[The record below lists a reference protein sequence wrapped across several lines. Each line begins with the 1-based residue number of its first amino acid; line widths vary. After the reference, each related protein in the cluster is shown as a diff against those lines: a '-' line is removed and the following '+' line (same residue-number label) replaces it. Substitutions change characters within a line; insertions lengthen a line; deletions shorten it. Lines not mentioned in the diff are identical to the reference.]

1 MSDISLI
8 ISSNA
13 DQVSKDIKDLGKSA
27 LSAVDQALRLTKQ
40 MDKLAAAHNNDKISI
55 QQYGNEMAKLQTKQG
70 ALYASIGK
78 TTQAEDEQ
86 ADAANRAAQA
96 AKKLADQTEMLR
108 SKYQKGYAAGK
119 QLAAATRE
127 VDTALELGIMSA
139 KEHKAAI
146 ALLGQEYQR
155 VGKNSVQFAAMQRMA
170 GKSTNKFGM
179 YSQQVGYQVGD
190 FAVQVQSGTN
200 ALVAFGQ
207 QGTQLAG
214 LLPGLAGAV
223 LGIGLAIGTAVA
235 RSVLD
240 AKKLEID
247 FKAVISELKKPLESI
262 KPIVEAISGVF
273 KSTGGAVVSVLSIIA
288 NNLDRVVLYITVAA
302 TAFGTKLV
310 AGLIAAKV
318 ATFTLAGAF
327 AFLRMAI
334 IRTGIGAIIIG
345 VAEAIRIFLLL
356 KEQLGGVGPLLDLL
370 KRVFFEIFG
379 KISDKVLWLGYM
391 VKASFYG
398 MKVDAL
404 IVLQDLLS
412 KVNSDFVNKFIGSF
426 LGAIR
431 AIGIIVS
438 SIPAMFV
445 AVFKTVKLAVAE
457 GVNDFTGVIGS
468 GINMLREKLNLEKIN
483 FGDLIDTSNMT
494 GGDVSGNMTKVLAD
508 VKSAYKVATS
518 VDYVAEAHND
528 LAAAINTADKAQQG
542 ALKTAVS
549 LDASYK
555 SKGTALGELSAA
567 YDALGKSSDIDFG
580 NMLRTKTDDDDGS
593 SSEDPIAKL
602 KREIALN
609 KELIGMSKEKVAVL
623 TQVREI
629 QQQLAEDGKTYDEV
643 KLVALVK
650 YNEELKKQRAES
662 QALADTIE
670 SSMSDAFMSIAD
682 GTKSASDAFRTMAAD
697 IIRELYKVLV
707 VQKLVG
713 SFGVKGTPDS
723 GIAGFLGSLITGSGG
738 PNFTN
743 VSANGNAF
751 SGGNVIP
758 YANGGVVGG
767 GMFGNF
773 TNVSANG
780 NVFSGG
786 SQVKAYANGGVVG
799 GGMFGNFTNVS
810 ANGNVFSGG
819 SQVKAYA
826 NGGVVG
832 RPTVFPMANGG
843 VGLMGEAGPE
853 AIMPLKRGSNGKLGV
868 QAEGGSGSGGVVIHQ
883 NFNFAANGDESVK
896 RIIAQAAPHIAN
908 MTQKQIMDSRRR
920 GGAMKATF
928 S

>member
-1 MSDISLI
+1 MADISLI

-78 TTQAEDEQ
+78 TTQAEYEQ

-327 AFLRMAI
+327 TFLRMAI
-334 IRTGIGAIIIG
+334 IRTGIGAIIIF
-345 VAEAIRIFLLL
+345 VAEAIRTFLLL

-398 MKVDAL
+398 MKVEAL

-438 SIPAMFV
+438 SIPGMFV

-468 GINMLREKLNLEKIN
+468 GINMLRKKLNLEKIN

-494 GGDVSGNMTKVLAD
+494 GGDVSGNITKVLAD

-580 NMLRTKTDDDDGS
+580 NMLRTKTDDDGS

-707 VQKLVG
+707 VKRLVG

-799 GGMFGNFTNVS
+799 
-810 ANGNVFSGG
+810 
-819 SQVKAYA
+819 
-826 NGGVVG
+826 

-853 AIMPLKRGSNGKLGV
+853 AIMPLKRGANGKLGV